1 MNDIFIYIYIYIYMY
16 IRDIYVRDSL
26 DDSLDDFG

>member
-1 MNDIFIYIYIYIYMY
+1 MNDIFIYIYIYMY